1 MGTVSN
7 SYNESDGLLLNR
19 TCKEPMP
26 LLPSVRFH
34 AGSPGMH
41 AFPLP
46 RSLARHETPQASN
59 NTQTTPS
66 GNYRIQPNMST
77 EYCTTAVL
85 TGSISR
91 QYNKEFTRRECGG
104 YLLLYLILTC
114 LYRLH
119 PNALQTVPP
128 RHRSRYFP
136 VFSLLPVSIWSTSP
150 RGIGLFRYTSH
161 YYGVLPPLGSTLTE
175 S

>member
-1 MGTVSN
+1 MGSVSN

-77 EYCTTAVL
+77 EYCTTTVL

-128 RHRSRYFP
+128 PGIDPGISPCFPSSRSPSGRLHL
-136 VFSLLPVSIWSTSP
+136 VESACSAILATTM
-150 RGIGLFRYTSH
+150 G
-161 YYGVLPPLGSTLTE
+161 YYHP
-175 S
+175 